1 MTSTT
6 SQTPSQVSS
15 PLASS
20 ARTPLLTDEELDAL
34 IQAFNRRDSS
44 PVRLNAPAIG
54 LTLLALTV
62 IGLGGWWWS

>member
-1 MTSTT
+1 
-6 SQTPSQVSS
+6 
-15 PLASS
+15 
-20 ARTPLLTDEELDAL
+20 LLTDEELDAL